1 MKEDDETTSP
11 SAAALHAALLDYYSA
26 PGKYQL
32 SLRQPAMLFA
42 SIRDI
47 LQIAA
52 GRGVRAGASDGTLR
66 EAAAF
71 FIRAALLYP
80 GADHYAVMG
89 FAFGTEP
96 TDLKERYRLLMR
108 LTHPDFAQAGAAAW
122 PADAAMRVNRAN
134 EVLSSPLLRR
144 EYEEQLANL
153 KQQRPAGVAK
163 AASAPAAV
171 ARRQQEPR
179 LQVGKRAAWVL
190 GITLTGMGILMLT
203 PRQEPDHLVQRKA
216 AAPAA
221 VTREPARVQEP
232 VAMSPAPTRIA
243 DLPVLPPVLPPVV
256 ERTPTPA
263 PAPAAQ
269 WDRLGQVAPAPTP
282 PPLATQAAPRPAPA
296 VAARAAPSAP
306 GVAAL
311 PIAAAPARPAQ
322 EPPAAVPPPLPLP
335 SPVVAAVAVAP
346 VASPPPAAAPVAS
359 AVPVARAAP
368 AVAPPIPSPTL
379 SDAQPLLT
387 QVLQMLETGSGDQ
400 LLRLLEADARQSP
413 GAQALSRNFEQLVKG
428 ARPVHLSQVEF
439 KGEPRDGV
447 LLVTGRIRLHAGE
460 TTIGSHGQRLLL
472 RAEFA
477 SRGGKVMLTNLSGA
491 PD

>member
-32 SLRQPAMLFA
+32 SLRQPATLFA

-52 GRGVRAGASDGTLR
+52 GRGVRAEASDGTLR
-66 EAAAF
+66 EAASF

-108 LTHPDFAQAGAAAW
+108 LIHPDFAQAGAAAW
-122 PADAAMRVNRAN
+122 PADAAVRVNRAN
-134 EVLSSPLLRR
+134 EVLSSPMLRR

-163 AASAPAAV
+163 AASHAPAAV

-179 LQVGKRAAWVL
+179 LQVGKRAAWAL
-190 GITLTGMGILMLT
+190 GITLTGIGILMLM

-216 AAPAA
+216 AAPTA
-221 VTREPARVQEP
+221 VMREPARVQEP
-232 VAMSPAPTRIA
+232 VAMPPAPARIA
-243 DLPVLPPVLPPVV
+243 ELPVLPPVV
-256 ERTPTPA
+256 ERTPAPA
-263 PAPAAQ
+263 PASAAQ
-269 WDRLGQVAPAPTP
+269 WDRLGQVAPAPAP
-282 PPLATQAAPRPAPA
+282 PPAQAGLRPVPP

-306 GVAAL
+306 VAPAAR

-322 EPPAAVPPPLPLP
+322 EAPVTVPPPLPLP
-335 SPVVAAVAVAP
+335 SPVVAALAVAP
-346 VASPPPAAAPVAS
+346 TASQPPAAA
-359 AVPVARAAP
+359 PVARAAP
-368 AVAPPIPSPTL
+368 AVAPPTPSPTL

-460 TTIGSHGQRLLL
+460 TTIGSPGQRLLL

>member
-1 MKEDDETTSP
+1 MKDDDEATSS

-32 SLRQPAMLFA
+32 SLRQPATLFA

-52 GRGVRAGASDGTLR
+52 GRGVGANASDGTLR
-66 EAAAF
+66 EAASF

-108 LTHPDFAQAGAAAW
+108 LTHPDFAQEGTATW
-122 PADAAMRVNRAN
+122 PADAAVRVNRAN
-134 EVLSSPLLRR
+134 EVLSSPMRRR

-163 AASAPAAV
+163 ATSHAPAAV

-179 LQVGKRAAWVL
+179 LQVGKRAAWAL
-190 GITLTGMGILMLT
+190 GITLTGIGVLMLM
-203 PRQEPDHLVQRKA
+203 PRQEPDHLVQRKT

-221 VTREPARVQEP
+221 AVIREPSRVQEP
-232 VAMSPAPTRIA
+232 LALPPAPTRSA
-243 DLPVLPPVLPPVV
+243 EQPVLPTVA
-256 ERTPTPA
+256 ERAPAPAPT

-269 WDRLGQVAPAPTP
+269 WDRLGQVPPAP
-282 PPLATQAAPRPAPA
+282 PLPQAAPRPPAP
-296 VAARAAPSAP
+296 VAARAAPGTPLAP
-306 GVAAL
+306 ATPPV
-311 PIAAAPARPAQ
+311 AAAPPRPVQ
-322 EPPAAVPPPLPLP
+322 EAPATVPPPLPLP
-335 SPVVAAVAVAP
+335 APVVSAVSAAP

-359 AVPVARAAP
+359 AAPVARAAP
-368 AVAPPIPSPTL
+368 AVAPPTPSPTL

-413 GAQALSRNFEQLVKG
+413 GAQALSRNFDQLVKG

>member
-1 MKEDDETTSP
+1 MKEDEEATSS

-32 SLRQPAMLFA
+32 SLRQPATLFA

-52 GRGVRAGASDGTLR
+52 GRGVGANASDGTLR
-66 EAAAF
+66 EAASF

-89 FAFGTEP
+89 FAFGTDP

-108 LTHPDFAQAGAAAW
+108 LTHPDFAQAGTATW
-122 PADAAMRVNRAN
+122 PADAAVRVNRAN
-134 EVLSSPLLRR
+134 EVLSSPMRRR

-179 LQVGKRAAWVL
+179 LQVGKRAAWAL
-190 GITLTGMGILMLT
+190 GITLTGLGVLMLM
-203 PRQEPDHLVQRKA
+203 PRQEPDHLVQRKTS
-216 AAPAA
+216 APAA
-221 VTREPARVQEP
+221 IPRELAQVQEP
-232 VAMSPAPTRIA
+232 LALPPAPTRIA
-243 DLPVLPPVLPPVV
+243 EVPVLL
-256 ERTPTPA
+256 PA
-263 PAPAAQ
+263 PERLPAAPAPAAPAAQ
-269 WDRLGQVAPAPTP
+269 WDRLGQVPSP
-282 PPLATQAAPRPAPA
+282 PPHAQAAPRPSAP
-296 VAARAAPSAP
+296 VVARAAPAAP
-306 GVAAL
+306 VPAATPPMAVAL
-311 PIAAAPARPAQ
+311 PRPAQ
-322 EPPAAVPPPLPLP
+322 EAPAAVPPPLPLP
-335 SPVVAAVAVAP
+335 PPVVSVAAAP
-346 VASPPPAAAPVAS
+346 VASPPPAAAPAAS
-359 AVPVARAAP
+359 AAPVAKAAP
-368 AVAPPIPSPTL
+368 VLAPPIPSPTL

-400 LLRLLEADARQSP
+400 LLRLLEADARQAP